1 MLYGNFPFHADAV
14 EDLERLVLEGN
25 YSLPE
30 GISEEAKDLLVHIL
44 DSDPSSRFSIKDI
57 RNHIWM
63 QDIDCSCNCLYEFS
77 AIVH

>member
-25 YSLPE
+25 YSLSE

-44 DSDPSSRFSIKDI
+44 DSDPDSRFTIKDI
-57 RNHIWM
+57 CNHMWM
-63 QDIDCSCNCLYEFS
+63 QDINSSCNCLS
-77 AIVH
+77 HISTVVH